1 MRICSECFKEIL
13 SDDHNCLG
21 EPERYYEW
29 MLWRLRKEKENE
41 ARANNSGTSRNRQDD
56 NSAKNSRTK
65 PEERSSS

>member
-1 MRICSECFKEIL
+1 MEK
-13 SDDHNCLG
+13 

-56 NSAKNSRTK
+56 DSTEHSGTK
-65 PEERSSS
+65 PEEGSSS